1 MRKERRARWPAV
13 SRFAVS
19 LGSNLGD
26 RMARLRFGR
35 RRIAAVAT
43 DLRCSRVYETA
54 PAHVTDQPEFLN
66 ACCVGETRLT
76 PRQLLSHFQDAER
89 AAGRD
94 RSGARFGPRTLD
106 LDLLLYGT
114 ECVETDDLV
123 VPHPRLRER
132 AFVLV
137 PLAEVAG
144 DWMVPATDAGP
155 EETVAELAKRVDS
168 EGVALWSEAET
179 WNR

>member
-1 MRKERRARWPAV
+1 M
-13 SRFAVS
+13 SRTSSIHSFAVG
-19 LGSNLGD
+19 LGSNVGD
-26 RMARLRFGR
+26 RLEHLRFGR
-35 RRIAAVAT
+35 RRIAAVARV
-43 DLRCSRVYETA
+43 LRCSRVYETA
-54 PAHVTDQPEFLN
+54 PVHVTDQRPFLN

-76 PRQLLSHFQDAER
+76 PRQLLSHLQDAER

-94 RSGARFGPRTLD
+94 RSGPRFGPRTLD

-123 VPHPRLRER
+123 VPHPRLRDR

-155 EETVAELAKRVDS
+155 AETVAELAERVGS
-168 EGVALWSEAET
+168 EGVALGSEADT